1 MSPWLGK
8 TICLVEAGFEAAGLL
23 GLVWAIAGTVSTTA
37 RTMKRKY
44 FIAGVYTRS
53 RLFVSS
59 RCISYDELSSRR
71 SIRRRHHQRQKY
83 FEEETCRLPWD
94 PPHQSSR

>member
-53 RLFVSS
+53 RLFVSYE
-59 RCISYDELSSRR
+59 RISYDELLSGDVFAGAIISD
-71 SIRRRHHQRQKY
+71 KK
-83 FEEETCRLPWD
+83 FEEGTCRLPWD